1 MAVKKQ
7 ISGITLIEML
17 LAIAIFSVI
26 SVAVYTVFR
35 SGTKTYSAT
44 QKNLKL
50 QENLEKIVDTMVS
63 DLQQCRCLLHAGPS
77 EVSFWDLR
85 GQKITYAVSDNIIY
99 RNGIPVLEEGLLV
112 SHIQF
117 SYFSRG
123 NPVENYDGD
132 LNTRQID
139 DITLVEFIVSITDG
153 SQSMEISSAVNI
165 KRSG

>member
-17 LAIAIFSVI
+17 LAVAIFSVI
-26 SVAVYTVFR
+26 TAAVYTVFR
-35 SGTKTYSAT
+35 SGTKTYNAT
-44 QKNLKL
+44 RENLKL

-63 DLQQCRCLLHAGPS
+63 DLQQCRCLLYAGPS
-77 EVSFWDLR
+77 EVSFWDFR
-85 GQKITYAVSDNIIY
+85 GQKIVYSVSDNILC
-99 RNGIPVLEEGLLV
+99 RNGLSILEKGLSL

-132 LNTRQID
+132 LNKKQIG
-139 DITLVEFIVSITDG
+139 DITLIEFIISITDG

-165 KRSG
+165 KRLS